1 MTASTFKPFMAYL
14 SQKDLIKLRRFS
26 KQSKTPMAQIIREAV
41 AARMASGDPFT
52 AGFNSGVAKCIETV
66 QNMSVAQ
73 MRFPSGKSF
82 AEVVKDELENQLI
95 AEAEHETEGAT

>member
-1 MTASTFKPFMAYL
+1 MTGNYKQFMTYL
-14 SQKDLIKLRRFS
+14 STGDIMRLKKAAKRL
-26 KQSKTPMAQIIREAV
+26 KTPMAQIIREAV

>member
-41 AARMASGDPFT
+41 AASMASGDPFT
-52 AGFNSGVAKCIETV
+52 A
-66 QNMSVAQ
+66 
-73 MRFPSGKSF
+73 
-82 AEVVKDELENQLI
+82 
-95 AEAEHETEGAT
+95 